1 MSPTRFDH
9 IAKEAGLIEK
19 LPGRSRIMHT
29 KLEVEYEGNLPGLI
43 EFLESTFKEPNAL
56 VLKVSVTA
64 TKGPSPREALV
75 RELLSTWKRSDEPR
89 VEAAFLAHLDTIF
102 AHMKADQKINA
113 IKQVREV
120 TGTGLK
126 EAKDAVEGPLA
137 SYLATGGK

>member
-19 LPGRSRIMHT
+19 LPGRSRIMHA

-56 VLKVSVTA
+56 VLKVSVTT
-64 TKGPSPREALV
+64 TKGPTPREALV

-89 VEAAFLAHLDTIF
+89 VEAAFLAYLDTIF
-102 AHMKADQKINA
+102 VHMSPARCREDQDHGQA
-113 IKQVREV
+113 E
-120 TGTGLK
+120 
-126 EAKDAVEGPLA
+126 
-137 SYLATGGK
+137 